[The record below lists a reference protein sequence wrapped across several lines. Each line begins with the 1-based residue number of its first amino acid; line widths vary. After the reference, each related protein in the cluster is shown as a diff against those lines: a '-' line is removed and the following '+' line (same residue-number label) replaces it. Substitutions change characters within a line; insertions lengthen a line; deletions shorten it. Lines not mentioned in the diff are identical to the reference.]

1 MKTNM
6 GTADRLIRLAV
17 AAIILVLYFMDILTG
32 TAGLIGLVIAVV
44 FAATALV
51 KFCGLYAIL
60 GFNTC
65 SRE

>member
-6 GTADRLIRLAV
+6 GTADRIIRLVV
-17 AAIILVLYFMDILTG
+17 AAILVALYFMDILTG
-32 TAGLIGLVIAVV
+32 TAGIVGLVIAVV

-51 KFCGLYAIL
+51 KFCGLYALL
-60 GFNTC
+60 GVNTC

>member
-6 GTADRLIRLAV
+6 GTADRIIRLVV
-17 AAIILVLYFMDILTG
+17 AAILVALYFMDILTG
-32 TAGLIGLVIAVV
+32 TAGIIGLVIAVV

-51 KFCGLYAIL
+51 KFCGLYALL
-60 GFNTC
+60 GMNTC